1 MQKTM
6 GRPVID
12 FYFSLLAPI
21 SNGEVELLND
31 DDGDDEWIMF
41 QLWGDAKSQEL
52 DLLQSGIIKRFRW
65 NKGFKNQ
72 VSFQNKSDTT

>member
-1 MQKTM
+1 LASIQKTI

-12 FYFSLLAPI
+12 FYFSLLALI

-52 DLLQSGIIKRFRW
+52 DLLQSGIIKWFR
-65 NKGFKNQ
+65 
-72 VSFQNKSDTT
+72 

>member
-12 FYFSLLAPI
+12 FYFSLLASI
-21 SNGEVELLND
+21 FNGEVELLND

-41 QLWGDAKSQEL
+41 QLCGDAKSQEV
-52 DLLQSGIIKRFRW
+52 DLLQ
-65 NKGFKNQ
+65 
-72 VSFQNKSDTT
+72 